1 MSDDFPE
8 PDGPSKATVSP
19 LPTDRSIPRRISTRA
34 SFSPSVSVTLRA
46 FITIWGEGIEDF
58 LMKRLVAYG
67 WALAILQAVAL
78 LFAQP
83 AFAKDRLVLAF
94 GDSLTA
100 GYGLKP
106 NESFPAQ
113 LQAALIKGGI
123 PARVHNAGVS
133 GDTSAAGRGRL
144 AFVLAGLKAKPDL
157 VILEL
162 GANDMLR
169 GLKPDQTRANLDAIL
184 GELRKRR
191 IPVILAGMRASPNLG
206 KTYQAQFDP
215 IFASLARKHGAK
227 LYPFFMNGVTPNR
240 SLLIADQMHPNAKGV
255 AIIVKGIYPMVA
267 AALR

>member
-1 MSDDFPE
+1 M
-8 PDGPSKATVSP
+8 
-19 LPTDRSIPRRISTRA
+19 R
-34 SFSPSVSVTLRA
+34 
-46 FITIWGEGIEDF
+46 
-58 LMKRLVAYG
+58 RLVAYG
-67 WALAILQAVAL
+67 WALAFLQAVAL
-78 LFAQP
+78 VFAQP
-83 AFAKDRLVLAF
+83 AFAKDKLVLAF

-106 NESFPAQ
+106 NDSFPAQ

-123 PARVHNAGVS
+123 RARVHNAGVS

-184 GELRKRR
+184 ADLKKRG
-191 IPVILAGMRASPNLG
+191 IPVIVAGMRASPNLG

-215 IFASLARKHGAK
+215 IFAALAKKHGAR

-240 SLLIADQMHPNAKGV
+240 ALLIADQMHPNPKGV
-255 AIIVKGIYPMVA
+255 AIIVRGIYPLVA

>member
-1 MSDDFPE
+1 
-8 PDGPSKATVSP
+8 
-19 LPTDRSIPRRISTRA
+19 
-34 SFSPSVSVTLRA
+34 
-46 FITIWGEGIEDF
+46 
-58 LMKRLVAYG
+58 MKRLVAYG

-78 LFAQP
+78 VFAQP
-83 AFAKDRLVLAF
+83 AFAKSKLVLAF

-144 AFVLAGLKAKPDL
+144 AFVLTGLKAKPDL

-169 GLKPDQTRANLDAIL
+169 GLSPAQTRVNVDAVL
-184 GELRKRR
+184 AELKKRG
-191 IPVILAGMRASPNLG
+191 IPVILAGMRASPNMG
-206 KTYQAQFDP
+206 KSYQARFDP
-215 IFASLARKHGAK
+215 IFPALAKKHGAR

-255 AIIVKGIYPMVA
+255 AIIVKGVYPLVA

>member
-1 MSDDFPE
+1 
-8 PDGPSKATVSP
+8 
-19 LPTDRSIPRRISTRA
+19 
-34 SFSPSVSVTLRA
+34 
-46 FITIWGEGIEDF
+46 
-58 LMKRLVAYG
+58 MKRLVAYG
-67 WALAILQAVAL
+67 WALAFLQAAAL

-83 AFAKDRLVLAF
+83 AFAKDKLVLAF

-106 NESFPAQ
+106 NDSFPAQ
-113 LQAALIKGGI
+113 LQAALVKGGI

-184 GELRKRR
+184 AELGRRK
-191 IPVILAGMRASPNLG
+191 IPVIVAGMRAAPNMG
-206 KTYQAQFDP
+206 KVYQAQFDP
-215 IFASLARKHGAK
+215 IFAVLAKKHGARI
-227 LYPFFMNGVTPNR
+227 YPFFMNGVTPNR
-240 SLLIADQMHPNAKGV
+240 TLLIADQMHPNSKGV
-255 AIIVKGIYPMVA
+255 GVIVRGIYPLVA
-267 AALR
+267 GMLR

>member
-191 IPVILAGMRASPNLG
+191 IPVIVAGMRASPNLG
-206 KTYQAQFDP
+206 KPYQAQFDP
-215 IFASLARKHGAK
+215 IFASLAKKHGAR

-255 AIIVKGIYPMVA
+255 AIIVKGIYPLVA

>member
-1 MSDDFPE
+1 
-8 PDGPSKATVSP
+8 
-19 LPTDRSIPRRISTRA
+19 
-34 SFSPSVSVTLRA
+34 
-46 FITIWGEGIEDF
+46 
-58 LMKRLVAYG
+58 MKRLRAYG
-67 WALAILQAVAL
+67 WALAFLQAAAL
-78 LFAQP
+78 IFAPP
-83 AFAKDRLVLAF
+83 AWAKDKLVLAF

-184 GELRKRR
+184 TELGKRR

-206 KTYQAQFDP
+206 KAYQAQFDP
-215 IFASLARKHGAK
+215 LFASLATRHRVR

-240 SLLIADQMHPNAKGV
+240 ALLIADQLHPNRRGV
-255 AIIVKGIYPMVA
+255 AIIVRGIYPLA
-267 AALR
+267 AAGLR

>member
-1 MSDDFPE
+1 
-8 PDGPSKATVSP
+8 
-19 LPTDRSIPRRISTRA
+19 
-34 SFSPSVSVTLRA
+34 
-46 FITIWGEGIEDF
+46 
-58 LMKRLVAYG
+58 MKRLVAYG
-67 WALAILQAVAL
+67 WAMAFLQAVAL

-83 AFAKDRLVLAF
+83 AFAKDKIVLAF

-106 NESFPAQ
+106 NDSFPAQ

-184 GELRKRR
+184 ADLKKRG
-191 IPVILAGMRASPNLG
+191 IPVIVAGMRASPNLG

-215 IFASLARKHGAK
+215 IFAALAKKHGAW

-240 SLLIADQMHPNAKGV
+240 ELLIADQMHPNPKGV
-255 AIIVKGIYPMVA
+255 AIIVRGIYPLVA
-267 AALR
+267 GVLR

>member
-1 MSDDFPE
+1 
-8 PDGPSKATVSP
+8 
-19 LPTDRSIPRRISTRA
+19 
-34 SFSPSVSVTLRA
+34 
-46 FITIWGEGIEDF
+46 
-58 LMKRLVAYG
+58 MKRLRAYG
-67 WALAILQAVAL
+67 WALAFLQAAAL
-78 LFAQP
+78 IFAQP
-83 AFAKDRLVLAF
+83 AWAKDKLVLAF

-144 AFVLAGLKAKPDL
+144 VFVLAGLKAKPDL

-184 GELRKRR
+184 TELGKRG

-206 KTYQAQFDP
+206 KAYQAQFDP
-215 IFASLARKHGAK
+215 IFASLAKKHRTR

-240 SLLIADQMHPNAKGV
+240 ALLIADQLHPNPRGV
-255 AIIVKGIYPMVA
+255 AIIVRGIFPLVA
-267 AALR
+267 AILR

>member
-1 MSDDFPE
+1 
-8 PDGPSKATVSP
+8 
-19 LPTDRSIPRRISTRA
+19 
-34 SFSPSVSVTLRA
+34 
-46 FITIWGEGIEDF
+46 
-58 LMKRLVAYG
+58 MKRLHAYG
-67 WALAILQAVAL
+67 WALAILQAAAFI
-78 LFAQP
+78 FAQP
-83 AFAKDRLVLAF
+83 AWAKDKLVLAF

-133 GDTSAAGRGRL
+133 GDTSSAGRGRL

-184 GELRKRR
+184 TELGKRR
-191 IPVILAGMRASPNLG
+191 IPVIIAGMRASPNMG
-206 KTYQAQFDP
+206 RAYQARFDP
-215 IFASLARKHGAK
+215 IFASLATKHRAR

-240 SLLIADQMHPNAKGV
+240 TLLIADQMHPNPRGV
-255 AIIVKGIYPMVA
+255 AIIVRGIYPLVA

>member
-1 MSDDFPE
+1 
-8 PDGPSKATVSP
+8 
-19 LPTDRSIPRRISTRA
+19 
-34 SFSPSVSVTLRA
+34 
-46 FITIWGEGIEDF
+46 
-58 LMKRLVAYG
+58 MKRWVAYG
-67 WALAILQAVAL
+67 WALTVLQAVAL
-78 LFAQP
+78 IFAQP
-83 AFAKDRLVLAF
+83 AWAKDKLILAF

-100 GYGLKP
+100 GYGLNP

-133 GDTSAAGRGRL
+133 GDTSVAGRGRL

-184 GELRKRR
+184 ADLKKRG
-191 IPVILAGMRASPNLG
+191 IPVVLAGMRASPNMG
-206 KTYQAQFDP
+206 KAYQAQFDP
-215 IFASLARKHGAK
+215 IFVSLARKHGAR

-240 SLLIADQMHPNAKGV
+240 ALLIADQMHPNSKGV
-255 AIIVKGIYPMVA
+255 AIIVRGIYPIVT